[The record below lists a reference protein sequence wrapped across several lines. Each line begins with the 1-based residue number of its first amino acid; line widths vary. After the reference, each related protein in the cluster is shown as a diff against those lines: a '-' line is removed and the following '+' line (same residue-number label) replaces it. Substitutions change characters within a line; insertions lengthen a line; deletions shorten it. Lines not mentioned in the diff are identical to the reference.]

1 MGLTADG
8 RYPPSRKPAT
18 VSDSDVNDEL
28 EKTGRVDDDTLGR
41 ARIEHDEGA
50 QPHSPRGRAS
60 RIAADADNQPD
71 HGDDDP
77 AATHPGGIEAADPPN
92 RPT

>member
-8 RYPPSRKPAT
+8 RYPPDKRPST
-18 VSDSDVNDEL
+18 VSDSDVNEEL
-28 EKTGRVDDDTLGR
+28 EKTGKVSEDTR
-41 ARIEHDEGA
+41 SRRIEHDEGA

-60 RIAADADNQPD
+60 RVAEHADNKPD

-77 AATHPGGIEAADPPN
+77 ATFHPGGVEAADPPSRN
-92 RPT
+92 P